1 MMQNLKQVEA
11 KLAAAR
17 TRLILEQPFIGALVM
32 HLPLR
37 PAGWCETTATDARA
51 IHYNPDYIAGLD
63 LRQTQFVLAHEALH
77 CALAHFA
84 RRSHRLKRRWDV
96 ACDYAVNLLLVDEG
110 LRPAP
115 GALVNTAWRGLA
127 AEEIYPLIAADTA
140 ERPLDLH
147 VFDGD
152 GSGGLPGLGLG
163 DALPGA
169 MRDQPA
175 ANQAGPAFL
184 SESELGAESE
194 AMASSGGLERG
205 AEQAALM
212 GAVAVPAPGEDL
224 ATLWKTRL
232 AAAAQQ
238 AAQAGR
244 LSESWLRALDLLIQP
259 QLPWRALLARFLAG
273 VARDDYSFQR
283 PSRREGEAPST
294 GSGQAHSTGSGQ
306 AILPRLAS
314 AGIEVVVALDTSGS
328 IGEAELAEFGAEVDA
343 LKGQVRARVI
353 LHACD
358 QALDPRGPWV
368 FENWE
373 PAVLPKD
380 LKGGGGT
387 RFTPVFEWIER
398 ERLRPDLL
406 IYFTDG
412 EGEFPERE
420 PDYPVVWLVK
430 GRAPVPWGERIQ
442 LN

>member
-1 MMQNLKQVEA
+1 VLSGA
-11 KLAAAR
+11 LR
-17 TRLILEQPFIGALVM
+17 EQP
-32 HLPLR
+32 
-37 PAGWCETTATDARA
+37 AT
-51 IHYNPDYIAGLD
+51 NP
-63 LRQTQFVLAHEALH
+63 
-77 CALAHFA
+77 
-84 RRSHRLKRRWDV
+84 S
-96 ACDYAVNLLLVDEG
+96 
-110 LRPAP
+110 
-115 GALVNTAWRGLA
+115 
-127 AEEIYPLIAADTA
+127 
-140 ERPLDLH
+140 
-147 VFDGD
+147 
-152 GSGGLPGLGLG
+152 
-163 DALPGA
+163 
-169 MRDQPA
+169 
-175 ANQAGPAFL
+175 GPAFL
-184 SESELGAESE
+184 PESELGAES
-194 AMASSGGLERG
+194 AVMASSGGLERG
-205 AEQAALM
+205 AEQASPMA
-212 GAVAVPAPGEDL
+212 GVAVPPRGEDL

-259 QLPWRALLARFLAG
+259 QLPWRALLARFLAS
-273 VARDDYSFQR
+273 VARDDYSFLR
-283 PSRREGEAPST
+283 PSRREGE
-294 GSGQAHSTGSGQ
+294 

-368 FENWE
+368 FESWE
-373 PAVLPKD
+373 PAVLPRD

-387 RFTPVFEWIER
+387 RFTPVFEWITR

-430 GRAPVPWGERIQ
+430 GRAPVPWGERVQ

>member
-1 MMQNLKQVEA
+1 MAQNLKQIEA

-37 PAGWCETTATDARA
+37 ATDRRWCETTATDARA

-84 RRSHRLKRRWDV
+84 RRSHRVKRRWDV
-96 ACDYAVNLLLVDEG
+96 ACDYAVNLLLADEG
-110 LRPAP
+110 LKPPP
-115 GALVNTAWRGLA
+115 GALLNTAWRGLA
-127 AEEIYPLIAADTA
+127 AEEIYPLIAADTG

-147 VFDGD
+147 AFDGE
-152 GSGGLPGLGLG
+152 GGEGLPGLGLG
-163 DALPGA
+163 IVLSGAL
-169 MRDQPA
+169 REQPA
-175 ANQAGPAFL
+175 ANRAGPEFRP
-184 SESELGAESE
+184 ESELGAES
-194 AMASSGGLERG
+194 AVIASSGGLERG
-205 AEQAALM
+205 ANEAAPM
-212 GAVAVPAPGEDL
+212 SGVAMPSRGEDL

-244 LSESWLRALDLLIQP
+244 LSGSWLRALDLLIQP
-259 QLPWRALLARFLAG
+259 QLPWRSLLARFLAS
-273 VARDDYSFQR
+273 VARDDYSFHR
-283 PSRREGEAPST
+283 PSRREGE
-294 GSGQAHSTGSGQ
+294 

-358 QALDPRGPWV
+358 QTLDPRGPWV
-368 FENWE
+368 FESWE
-373 PAVLPKD
+373 PAVLPRD

-430 GRAPVPWGERIQ
+430 GRAPVPWGERVQ